1 MQPQHPQLAVS
12 AAIFRDGKILLVR
25 RARSPAKG
33 FYSLP
38 GGRVEFG
45 ETLHAALHRE
55 VDEETALKIEIVGLA
70 GWREVVPGTTG
81 GGHYLIMSFAA
92 RWMAGEPVLND
103 EHDDFKWLD
112 PDALGDL
119 KTTGGLQE
127 VIQSAR
133 GILGLTTLKPRLAS
147 SALKRHITGA
157 PDPFMSKHLLA
168 IFLLISVC
176 ISGPARAQDAAAPFD
191 GDLQRLA
198 EILGT
203 LHYLRG
209 ICGTNEGPKWRNE
222 MQALIDAETPSGD
235 RRARMI
241 AGFNRGY
248 NGFQQTYR
256 TCTPAATVA
265 IRRYI
270 EEGSKISRDLTARYA
285 N

>member
-1 MQPQHPQLAVS
+1 MRKFV
-12 AAIFRDGKILLVR
+12 F
-25 RARSPAKG
+25 
-33 FYSLP
+33 
-38 GGRVEFG
+38 
-45 ETLHAALHRE
+45 AAL
-55 VDEETALKIEIVGLA
+55 
-70 GWREVVPGTTG
+70 
-81 GGHYLIMSFAA
+81 F
-92 RWMAGEPVLND
+92 
-103 EHDDFKWLD
+103 
-112 PDALGDL
+112 
-119 KTTGGLQE
+119 
-127 VIQSAR
+127 VIATC
-133 GILGLTTLKPRLAS
+133 GIP
-147 SALKRHITGA
+147 
-157 PDPFMSKHLLA
+157 
-168 IFLLISVC
+168 
-176 ISGPARAQDAAAPFD
+176 PARAQDAAAPFD

-209 ICGTNEGPKWRNE
+209 ICGANEGAKWRNE

-256 TCTPAATVA
+256 VCTPAANVA